1 MPRPMQTGFPPL
13 VRFLLRNGALGAAA
27 GIAVAGGMIATDAA
41 SIGTLFATTSAPYIA
56 GALFFG
62 MFAFT
67 FASLAMATAVMSL
80 RKDDEEDDQ

>member
-1 MPRPMQTGFPPL
+1 MPRPQTAGIPPL

-27 GIAVAGGMIATDAA
+27 GISVAGGLIATDAA
-41 SIGTLFATTSAPYIA
+41 SIGTLFATTSTPYIA

-67 FASLAMATAVMSL
+67 FASLAMATAVMSI
-80 RKDDEEDDQ
+80 RKDDEGEDQ

>member
-1 MPRPMQTGFPPL
+1 MPTPTQSGVPPL
-13 VRFLLRNGALGAAA
+13 VKFLLRNGALGAAA
-27 GIAVAGGMIATDAA
+27 GIAVAGGLIATDAA

-67 FASLAMATAVMSL
+67 FAGLAMATAVMSI
-80 RKDDEEDDQ
+80 RKDDEDE